1 MKVKQITGDMRRR
14 IIEGEFPPGT
24 ILPNRKVLLEHYS
37 VSVAAFQKTINT
49 LISEG
54 FLFSRNSS
62 GVFVRKDPPH
72 LFRLGLAIP
81 VSSPAE
87 LQLDSLWNK
96 LILAGN
102 DFHFEGQKVELKCY
116 YIGNALGVGKDL
128 FALQEDVANH
138 QLCGVVFLRHSPAV
152 DLPPDFPQV
161 NFDYRPLVT
170 PPAHIRISTDHKAF
184 FALALEKMKQCG
196 AKNVAVILQASL
208 NNQSLV
214 QLKKLADNSG
224 LFIPPDW
231 LLALNFELKDSIA
244 QKWLISGLFSGNR
257 KVHPDG
263 LIVMN
268 ENFVPSVIDQ
278 LYQEGRIPGQNIHV
292 VAHCNWPISSNEHPG
307 VHYIGFHTGDILKS
321 FMSGIRKFTG
331 DTTPVV
337 ELLPRMF
344 KSGEAPLR

>member
-1 MKVKQITGDMRRR
+1 MNGKALSCRFR
-14 IIEGEFPPGT
+14 FPDYFKLNA
-24 ILPNRKVLLEHYS
+24 LPDGIKLL
-37 VSVAAFQKTINT
+37 
-49 LISEG
+49 
-54 FLFSRNSS
+54 S
-62 GVFVRKDPPH
+62 GN
-72 LFRLGLAIP
+72 LLGLEK
-81 VSSPAE
+81 SMCSWQCE
-87 LQLDSLWNK
+87 
-96 LILAGN
+96 
-102 DFHFEGQKVELKCY
+102 VE
-116 YIGNALGVGKDL
+116 IDP
-128 FALQEDVANH
+128 
-138 QLCGVVFLRHSPAV
+138 S
-152 DLPPDFPQV
+152 
-161 NFDYRPLVT
+161 
-170 PPAHIRISTDHKAF
+170 
-184 FALALEKMKQCG
+184 KMKQCG

-231 LLALNFELKDSIA
+231 LLTLNFELKDSIA